1 MTVALCCAQCMLSVP
16 GGTLARTQD
25 LCQSYVSTKI
35 LMHMTHVICCLSR
48 KRSQWGFFKFISKG
62 YLQLV
67 NFIFLSESTIVD
79 GISETSWQELILVSK
94 WKIAL
99 EEGII

>member
-1 MTVALCCAQCMLSVP
+1 MLSVP
-16 GGTLARTQD
+16 GGTLARTQG
-25 LCQSYVSTKI
+25 LCQSYVSAKI

-48 KRSQWGFFKFISKG
+48 KRSQWVFFEFISKG
-62 YLQLV
+62 SLQLV

-79 GISETSWQELILVSK
+79 GISETFWQQLYLVTK

>member
-1 MTVALCCAQCMLSVP
+1 MYAVGSRWHLGKNPRPVP
-16 GGTLARTQD
+16 K
-25 LCQSYVSTKI
+25 LCQCKNINAHDPRY
-35 LMHMTHVICCLSR
+35 LLSL
-48 KRSQWGFFKFISKG
+48 QEEEPVEFFFEFISKES
-62 YLQLV
+62 LQLV

-79 GISETSWQELILVSK
+79 GISETFWQQLYLVTK